1 MTWEE
6 LTGILPYFLALA
18 LIPVGLYAIVA
29 KKNLVKVIVGVATL
43 EYGVNLFLVLL
54 AYRWGGI
61 APIFT
66 PGDDKEWFARK
77 AVDPLPQAMILTS
90 IVIGLAVIALL
101 ISVSLRLYQKYG
113 TFDVT
118 EMNELKG

>member
-1 MTWEE
+1 M
-6 LTGILPYFLALA
+6 TGILPYFLALV

-29 KKNLVKVIVGVATL
+29 KKNLVKIIVGVATL

-66 PGDDKEWFARK
+66 RGDNAAQFAK
-77 AVDPLPQAMILTS
+77 NAVDPLPQAMILTS

-101 ISVSLRLYQKYG
+101 IAVSLRLYQKYG